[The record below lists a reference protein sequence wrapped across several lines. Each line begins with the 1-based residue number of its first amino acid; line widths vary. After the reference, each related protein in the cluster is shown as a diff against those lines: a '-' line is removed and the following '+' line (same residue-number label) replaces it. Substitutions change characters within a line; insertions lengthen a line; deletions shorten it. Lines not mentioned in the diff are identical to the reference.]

1 MDESI
6 TATYQSGRIELSAAV
21 DWPDGTQ
28 VEVRPVVLP
37 TSPSP
42 PTKSSDW
49 PKGFFDQ
56 LRSDWGDEP
65 FERPAQ
71 GEFEQREQ
79 W

>member
-6 TATYQSGRIELSAAV
+6 TATYQAGRIELSAAV

-28 VEVRPVVLP
+28 VEVRPVAQSSP
-37 TSPSP
+37 TTPSN
-42 PTKSSDW
+42 TNVW

-56 LRSDWGDEP
+56 LRSEWGEEP
-65 FERPAQ
+65 FDRPAQ
-71 GEFEQREQ
+71 GELEQRED